1 MHRLYIAEKD
11 DVIDG
16 YAVDELINRN
26 MLGEI
31 VLDMRKEMNGVER
44 IDFNQLMDEQEKKII
59 AYALKKK
66 GTTRKAAEF
75 LGIPQTT
82 LARKKLKHDL

>member
-1 MHRLYIAEKD
+1 MDI
-11 DVIDG
+11 
-16 YAVDELINRN
+16 
-26 MLGEI
+26 
-31 VLDMRKEMNGVER
+31 RKEMAGAES

-59 AYALKKK
+59 AYALNKK

-82 LARKKLKHDL
+82 LARKKLKHNL